1 MWEVVGRPFRVVP
14 LHKEWL
20 LVGVGDDARRL
31 LQRHGLVGA
40 RYRTRRATV
49 AALSGALAAEARL
62 HAAQPTVAASRG
74 R

>member
-1 MWEVVGRPFRVVP
+1 
-14 LHKEWL
+14 
-20 LVGVGDDARRL
+20 VGDDARRL

-62 HAAQPTVAASRG
+62 HAVRPTVAASRG